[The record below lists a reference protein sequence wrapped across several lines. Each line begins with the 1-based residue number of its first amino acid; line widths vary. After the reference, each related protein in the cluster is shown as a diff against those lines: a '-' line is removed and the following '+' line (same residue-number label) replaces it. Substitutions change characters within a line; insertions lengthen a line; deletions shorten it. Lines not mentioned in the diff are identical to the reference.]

1 MQHPKWQ
8 RRTLLFGLLGAAARK
23 LTALQPG
30 RQQQESR
37 FTSGLKRRFIET
49 DNSGFDPVSHSFEDS
64 GQCVVTAGA
73 IEGPFYVDDPVLMRS
88 DIREDREGLPL
99 EVVLRIAE
107 ADGCTPIGGA
117 AVDLWHCDSLGFYSR
132 YTAYDPNVWPS
143 GRANPSDNETFL
155 RGRQVSDEAGMV
167 RFQTI
172 YPGWYTPRV
181 QHIHARIVLDRKVA
195 ATVQLYFPEKLNRAV
210 ALRKPYSQRPPSPY
224 NNLNDFV
231 ISQSKGGDGSWLKMT
246 ETDAGFRGSLTV
258 GVRV

>member
-1 MQHPKWQ
+1 MDKPKWP
-8 RRTLLFGLLGAAARK
+8 RRTLLLGLLGAAARK
-23 LTALQPG
+23 LTALQPR

-37 FTSGLKRRFIET
+37 FTTGLKRRFIET

-64 GQCVVTAGA
+64 GQCVVSAAA

-99 EVVLRIAE
+99 EVALRIVE
-107 ADGCTPIGGA
+107 ADGCTAIAGA
-117 AVDLWHCDSLGFYSR
+117 AVDLWHCDALGFYSH

-181 QHIHARIVLDRKVA
+181 QHIHARIVLEQKVA
-195 ATVQLYFPEKLNRAV
+195 ATVQLYFPEKLNRTV
-210 ALRKPYSQRPPSPY
+210 ALRKPYNQRPPSPY

-231 ISQSKGGDGSWLKMT
+231 ISQSKGGDGSWLRMT
-246 ETDAGFRGSLTV
+246 ETDGGYRGSLTV
-258 GVRV
+258 GVKV

>member
-1 MQHPKWQ
+1 M
-8 RRTLLFGLLGAAARK
+8 
-23 LTALQPG
+23 
-30 RQQQESR
+30 
-37 FTSGLKRRFIET
+37 
-49 DNSGFDPVSHSFEDS
+49 
-64 GQCVVTAGA
+64 
-73 IEGPFYVDDPVLMRS
+73 EGPFYVDDPVLMRS

-99 EVVLRIAE
+99 EVVLRIVE
-107 ADGCTPIGGA
+107 ADGCTPIAGA
-117 AVDLWHCDSLGFYSR
+117 AVDLWHCDALGFYSH

-181 QHIHARIVLDRKVA
+181 QHIHARIVLEQKVA

-210 ALRKPYSQRPPSPY
+210 ALRKPYNQRPPSPY

-231 ISQSKGGDGSWLKMT
+231 ISQSKGGDGSWAQDDRNGRRLPRF
-246 ETDAGFRGSLTV
+246 TDRGRQGLRRRRASGAVPDRRRPGPLLDGRRHVPARLDALSQGIPGRPAAG
-258 GVRV
+258 RVL